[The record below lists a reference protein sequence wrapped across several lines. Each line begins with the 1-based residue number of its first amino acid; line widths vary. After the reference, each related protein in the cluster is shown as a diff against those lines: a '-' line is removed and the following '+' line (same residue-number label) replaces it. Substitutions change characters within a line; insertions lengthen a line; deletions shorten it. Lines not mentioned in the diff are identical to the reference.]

1 MAESKSNFLAGL
13 GELPTPKKILIL
25 GLLGTA
31 AAGFIFFIISLQK
44 PSYVLL
50 YSGLNATDASA
61 VVDELR
67 KERVPYEIGAE
78 GGSILV
84 PGDKL
89 YEARLSLAGKGLPQ
103 NGVGF
108 EIFDKVNIGT
118 TEFVQKMNYQ
128 RAMQG
133 ELARTISQ
141 IDGVERSRVHISI
154 PQESVFV
161 EDQQKTT
168 ASVFLKLKPGF
179 RLVDKQ
185 AKGISYLVAGAVE
198 GLSAENVTIMDT
210 EGRILSGPQDEDSAL
225 GLSSSQAEM
234 QRNLEK
240 HLEKNIRTMLEKVI
254 GPGKVAAQVSA
265 TLNFKQVHKTE
276 EIYDPNVTAV
286 RSEQTSKEKT
296 SGQNAVPSGVPGV
309 ASNVPGQGGGASSGL
324 SSKTSQRQSD
334 TVNYEINKVTRQ
346 VIDPVGTIKRLTV
359 AVLVDGTYKAVKGS
373 KELQYTPQTKEQMA
387 KYETLIKGVVGFDA
401 SRGDEIHIENIPFQ
415 RGSDEAW
422 VDKGDS
428 GGIISPMMIIVL
440 RYVLVLLFGILF
452 LLFFVKPLVNWLT
465 AQSTGGGYPAT
476 VGELESALNAKMLPG
491 MNANTQENMKEE
503 IHQLVKDDPALA
515 TTLVREWLNERG

>member
-1 MAESKSNFLAGL
+1 MAESKNSFLAGL

-50 YSGLNATDASA
+50 YSGLSSSDASA
-61 VVDELR
+61 VVEELR
-67 KERVPYEIGAE
+67 KERVPYQIGADE
-78 GGSILV
+78 GSILV

-103 NGVGF
+103 SGVGF
-108 EIFDKVNIGT
+108 EIFDKVNLGT

-154 PQESVFV
+154 SKESVFV
-161 EDQQKTT
+161 EDQQETT

-179 RLVDKQ
+179 KLMGKE
-185 AKGISYLVAGAVE
+185 AKGITYLVAGAVE
-198 GLSAENVTIMDT
+198 GLNAENVTIMDT
-210 EGRILSGPQDEDSAL
+210 HGKILSGPRDEDPAL
-225 GLSSSQAEM
+225 GLSNSQAEM
-234 QRNLEK
+234 QQNLEK

-254 GPGKVAAQVSA
+254 GPGKVVAHVSA
-265 TLNFKQVHKTE
+265 ALNFEQVHKTE

-296 SGQNAVPSGVPGV
+296 NGQNAVPSGVPGV
-309 ASNVPGQGGGASSGL
+309 ASNVPGQGGGASSG
-324 SSKTSQRQSD
+324 SSRKTSQRQSD

-346 VIDPVGTIKRLTV
+346 VIDPVGTIKRLSV
-359 AVLVDGTYKAVKGS
+359 AVLVDGSYKTVKGS
-373 KELQYTPQTKEQMA
+373 KDLQYTPQPQEQMV
-387 KYETLIKGVVGFDA
+387 KYTTLIKGVVGFNAD
-401 SRGDEIHIENIPFQ
+401 RGDEIHVENIPFQ
-415 RGSDEAW
+415 TDGGESW
-422 VDKGDS
+422 VAKGET
-428 GGIISPMMIIVL
+428 GGIISPMMIIIL
-440 RYVLVLLFGILF
+440 RYALTLLFGILF
-452 LLFFVKPLVNWLT
+452 LLFFIKPLVNWLT
-465 AQSTGGGYPAT
+465 AQSGGGDYPAT
-476 VGELESALNAKMLPG
+476 VGELESALNAKRLPG
-491 MNANTQENMKEE
+491 MNAKTQANMKEE